1 MTRKSLPRKLEK
13 TVYQQFRS
21 RCPFCGED
29 DVNTLQVH
37 HIVAH
42 AEVQSHHIENLLLTC
57 ANCHQKIENGAIA
70 MRAVYAAKFD
80 AEKSAAKEDN
90 APPEADGNV
99 VSFTGTNLGT
109 VANNVS
115 IHTKSVSQPKAP
127 IRGSIGSDLELRN
140 YAKYLIDRYHEF
152 KKAEVG
158 KGAMKYPVFYAAIKR
173 EFGANWDH
181 IPVSIFDDLVAF
193 LHRRIDGTRLGR
205 TMKAQ
210 GKPRYS
216 SFEQHRSKA
225 TSR

>member
-29 DVNTLQVH
+29 DVNTLQIH

-42 AEVQSHHIENLLLTC
+42 AKVQSHHIENLLLTC
-57 ANCHQKIENGAIA
+57 ANCHQKIENGMIE
-70 MRAVYAAKFD
+70 MRAVYAAKFN
-80 AEKSAAKEDN
+80 AEKPTEKVAES
-90 APPEADGNV
+90 PPEADGNV
-99 VSFTGTNLGT
+99 VSFTGTNFGT

-115 IHTKSVSQPKAP
+115 IHTKSVSHTKAP

-152 KKAEVG
+152 KKAEIG

-181 IPVSIFDDLVAF
+181 IPVSAFDDLVAF
-193 LHRRIDGTRLGR
+193 LQRRIDGTRLGKAK
-205 TMKAQ
+205 KAQ
-210 GKPRYS
+210 GKLRYS

-225 TSR
+225 VPR